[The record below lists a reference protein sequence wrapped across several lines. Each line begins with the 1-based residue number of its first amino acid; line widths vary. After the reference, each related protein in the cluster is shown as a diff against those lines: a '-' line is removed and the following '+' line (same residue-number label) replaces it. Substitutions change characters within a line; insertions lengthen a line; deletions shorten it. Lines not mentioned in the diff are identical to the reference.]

1 MNNDFIIKRGI
12 LERYTGT
19 EENVV
24 IPDDV
29 EEIGEAAFSGAR
41 VKSVTAN
48 GDLRKIGYRAFH
60 PCQTLE
66 SFTVNGKISIIGA
79 LAFYHCNRL
88 TEFNVTESSKKIGPK
103 AFAYCGKLRP
113 ELTKLLECTGHVGD
127 EAFTGTAT
135 EHVTINSCHSEENLN
150 YKITANWG
158 KNAFA
163 HCDRLEKAVFAEG
176 TECIAEGMFEGCEA
190 LTSVTFLGKTNILA
204 GAFKSCHSLKE
215 IEIKSDSVIHQEAFS
230 DCTGLENVR
239 FTGDE
244 SFTLGKRVFYGC
256 TGLTELVLPEGLRY
270 VPEGAFA
277 CCLNLKSVVIP
288 DSVDYAIQR
297 NSFRCCISLK
307 SVKLGEN
314 VRFIGEEAFFGCRN
328 LTSINI
334 PDSVKKIGDNAF
346 AECDK
351 LSLSVNPAILKPGS
365 DIFGSTYGIDNAD
378 EIGDSDVEAAILR
391 DKIREKLNR
400 CGKIVF
406 YDCETTGL
414 DAEKSELIRVTA
426 EKYNVKYSVNSNTYT
441 LIEREDY
448 DIFIRP
454 VVPLSDDVV
463 NITGITNEMLA
474 DKPLE
479 KEAFEKINAIFS
491 DVDLIVGH
499 CTEFELPFFKALY
512 ERCRNSFDSDLPIHD
527 THILVKA
534 LVPKDKIRW
543 HYSLKNVSAFF
554 GAAKG
559 DNDAAKVR
567 KSYIG
572 LAGIAGISVT
582 TA

>member
-1 MNNDFIIKRGI
+1 MNNDFIIKGGV

-29 EEIGEAAFSGAR
+29 EEIGEAAFSGTR
-41 VKSVTAN
+41 VKSVIVEGN
-48 GDLRKIGYRAFH
+48 IRKIGYRAFH

-88 TEFNVTESSKKIGPK
+88 TEFNVTESPKKIGPK

-113 ELTKLLECTGHVGD
+113 ELTKLLECPGHVGD

-135 EHVTINSCHSEENLN
+135 EHVIINSCHSEENLN

-176 TECIAEGMFEGCEA
+176 TECVAEGMFEGCET

-204 GAFKSCHSLKE
+204 GAFKSCHSLRE

-239 FTGDE
+239 FTGDG

-256 TGLTELVLPEGLRY
+256 TGLTELVLPEGLRH

-297 NSFRCCISLK
+297 NSFRCCTSLE
-307 SVKLGEN
+307 SIKLGEN
-314 VRFIGEEAFFGCRN
+314 VRIIGEEAFFGCRN
-328 LTSINI
+328 LTEINI
-334 PDSVKKIGDNAF
+334 PDSVKIIGDNAF
-346 AECDK
+346 AECDR

-365 DIFGSTYGIDNAD
+365 DIFGSTYGLDDAD
-378 EIGDSDVEAAILR
+378 EIGDSDVGAAILR
-391 DKIREKLNR
+391 DEIEEKLNG

-406 YDCETTGL
+406 YDSETTGL
-414 DAEKSELIRVTA
+414 DADKCELIRVVA
-426 EKYNVKYSVNSNTYT
+426 EKYNVEYSSDSNTYI
-441 LIEREDY
+441 LSDREDI

-454 VVPLSDDVV
+454 AVPMSADVE
-463 NITGITNEMLA
+463 NITGITNEMLT
-474 DKPLE
+474 DKPNE
-479 KEAFEKINAIFS
+479 KEAFEAIKAVFC
-491 DVDLIVGH
+491 DADLIVGH
-499 CTEFELPFFKALY
+499 STKFELPFFKAMF
-512 ERCRNSFDSDLPIHD
+512 ERCGSSFAISKPIDD
-527 THILVKA
+527 TYLLAKA
-534 LVPKDKIRW
+534 LIPKHKIKW
-543 HYSLKNVSAFF
+543 HYSLRNVSAYF
-554 GAAKG
+554 GAGKA

-567 KSYIG
+567 KVYIG
-572 LAGIAGISVT
+572 LAGIAGVYLAT
-582 TA
+582 T